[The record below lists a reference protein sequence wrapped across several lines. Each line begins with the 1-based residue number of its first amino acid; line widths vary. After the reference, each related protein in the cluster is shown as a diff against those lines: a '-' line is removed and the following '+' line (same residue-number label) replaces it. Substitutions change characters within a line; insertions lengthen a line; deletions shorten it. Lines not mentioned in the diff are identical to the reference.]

1 LKLDWLAGPPTP
13 PPELVVDD
21 SVKTETVPAVA
32 VATFDSAPPTSIA
45 GEAATSSQA
54 QPLPTI
60 ISDGGGPGYGAVTT
74 PGAAS
79 PLSTS
84 FITSPSAEN
93 RKPRMSDLLNP
104 TTTTTMA
111 VVAPVAA
118 AAPSPTPASAAIG
131 QPVPQVD
138 VSMPAGAA
146 PAPVPSAPARCHPSA
161 NPSRGAGACPGRCQR
176 RRHRRR
182 CAHRA
187 ARQLSGSSLATVPV
201 HRLAQRLPRFATRP
215 RPRPSLCP
223 LFDLLHSL
231 RMPSARAFPLR
242 GLCTTFLH
250 RIATLSPGPFAR
262 THDRPNPPHA

>member
-138 VSMPAGAA
+138 VSMPAAAA
-146 PAPVPSAPARCHPSA
+146 PAPVMPPPAAPAVIDAPA
-161 NPSRGAGACPGRCQR
+161 PPLAAILQPTPVEALAPAPVVVNGEGTAD
-176 RRHRRR
+176 
-182 CAHRA
+182 A
-187 ARQLSGSSLATVPV
+187 ARIELPV
-201 HRLAQRLPRFATRP
+201 
-215 RPRPSLCP
+215 S
-223 LFDLLHSL
+223 
-231 RMPSARAFPLR
+231 
-242 GLCTTFLH
+242 
-250 RIATLSPGPFAR
+250 
-262 THDRPNPPHA
+262 